1 MPLVWAGFRYSK
13 LKLEM
18 MMIMIIIIIVINCLN
33 YWIVIIIM
41 MMMMM
46 MMINYLNFSLF
57 MHCLSFREL
66 LLQTEK
72 LGIWNLLIIGS
83 VKGKRVWDN
92 HTPVYVH
99 NNNYLKNNL
108 SHSLLI
114 EVCLFPTN
122 PEIPMLYFLTT
133 QNLLL
138 SQWMVRRLRRRSHWT
153 AEFKV
158 RGCDRIVNCQN
169 SQWSAPGNTIS
180 LVNKQK
186 LNKQTNKPV
195 KNLYL
200 RRRT

>member
-1 MPLVWAGFRYSK
+1 M
-13 LKLEM
+13 
-18 MMIMIIIIIVINCLN
+18 
-33 YWIVIIIM
+33 
-41 MMMMM
+41 
-46 MMINYLNFSLF
+46 
-57 MHCLSFREL
+57 
-66 LLQTEK
+66 
-72 LGIWNLLIIGS
+72 
-83 VKGKRVWDN
+83 
-92 HTPVYVH
+92 H

-108 SHSLLI
+108 SRSLLI

-195 KNLYL
+195 KRIPKEENIRLFLQRGIGQLLIYWEQSLALGFLPTNLRVTGDIYS
-200 RRRT
+200 